1 MVICLVNPQNGTG
14 LNSFYPEI
22 HYIEVRYIEVWVYVL
37 ISIEG
42 SPVPIV
48 VKKGVAVGTYVV

>member
-14 LNSFYPEI
+14 LNSLYPKI

-48 VKKGVAVGTYVV
+48 VKKGVAVGGYVV